1 MPTPQTKL
9 AALEKVLEG
18 IKSGTVNPSV
28 MGTCRYHDDVT
39 YLRCGVGILFNDAQ
53 IKDIKRRKLNGAS
66 VTVLEWTIG
75 RRNIEEVTGMPMD
88 DLRNLQARHDISST
102 KAFREY
108 IESKMEEVRYEIN
121 ASKRG

>member
-28 MGTCRYHDDVT
+28 MGACIYHDDVT

-53 IKDIKRRKLNGAS
+53 IEDIKRRKLNGAS
-66 VTVLEWTIG
+66 VSVLATTIG
-75 RRNIEEVTGMPMD
+75 RRNIETVTGMSVD
-88 DLRNLQARHDISST
+88 DLRTLQSKHDGCST
-102 KAFREY
+102 MAFRKY
-108 IESKMEEVRYEIN
+108 IESEMEEVRYEIN
-121 ASKRG
+121 AAKRG